1 MINIAM
7 IDIAM
12 IDNESKRFLL
22 LAAAARHSAIPVRN
36 DGHPH
41 RRQVHVLQ
49 HPGDVHSSG

>member
-1 MINIAM
+1 
-7 IDIAM
+7 M